1 MSNPRFPILGKE
13 IPPMLGRTRIMQRLW
28 RDLTKPTP
36 SNLSLIG
43 PRFMGK
49 TVIMNA
55 LAQRIAN
62 EASPFEFVLY

>member
-1 MSNPRFPILGKE
+1 MSNPRFPILGTE
-13 IPPMLGRTRIMQRLW
+13 IPPLLGRARIIQRIW
-28 RDLTKPTP
+28 NNLTKPTP
-36 SNLSLIG
+36 SNLSIIG